1 MVSINKIVTCKKGEI
16 YHKGEAQWKR
26 CTSLR
31 AILHFLN
38 LPHPYGT
45 SSEKE
50 QKYPL
55 DPFYF
60 SLDSLQQSAVT
71 PIILRANPQDSTS
84 AITMICIRACLSQQT
99 MCAWRAR
106 LNMFIIFYLIKE
118 INVSYFRN
126 TSANDMFFW
135 MLPKMVTASKF
146 HSSNMSSCWKHQ
158 MLPP

>member
-1 MVSINKIVTCKKGEI
+1 METMHFAESHSAFFK
-16 YHKGEAQWKR
+16 
-26 CTSLR
+26 SSPPLR
-31 AILHFLN
+31 
-38 LPHPYGT
+38 T

-84 AITMICIRACLSQQT
+84 AITMICISACLSQQT

-106 LNMFIIFYLIKE
+106 LNILFSI
-118 INVSYFRN
+118 
-126 TSANDMFFW
+126 
-135 MLPKMVTASKF
+135 
-146 HSSNMSSCWKHQ
+146 
-158 MLPP
+158 